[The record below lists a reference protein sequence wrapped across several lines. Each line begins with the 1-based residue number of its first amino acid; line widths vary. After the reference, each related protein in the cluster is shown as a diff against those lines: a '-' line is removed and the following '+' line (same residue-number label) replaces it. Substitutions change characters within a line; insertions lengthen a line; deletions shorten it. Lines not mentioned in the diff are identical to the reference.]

1 MAGVVPP
8 EEATGEVPVTEVT
21 VPLPVPAPIA
31 VLNVAASRVDTVLS
45 ALMRTKVIAL
55 GLVRVKKFDPTV
67 VAPRFVRAVAAVVAP
82 VPPLA
87 IATVPVTFA
96 AVPLTLPVIVL
107 GNVQEPLAVAVVPL
121 VEPITIVVVD
131 PERPFAPM
139 LIVLV
144 KPVVSAPD

>member
-8 EEATGEVPVTEVT
+8 EDTTGLVPVTLVT

-67 VAPRFVRAVAAVVAP
+67 VAPRFVRAVGAVVAP

-87 IATVPVTFA
+87 IATVPVTLL
-96 AVPLTLPVIVL
+96 AVPVVFWLPAMLTP
-107 GNVQEPLAVAVVPL
+107 GKSMFAEPLKLTPPMVRAV
-121 VEPITIVVVD
+121 
-131 PERPFAPM
+131 
-139 LIVLV
+139 
-144 KPVVSAPD
+144 

>member
-8 EEATGEVPVTEVT
+8 EDTTGLVPVTLVT

-87 IATVPVTFA
+87 TATVPVTLL
-96 AVPLTLPVIVL
+96 AVPVVFWLPAMLTP
-107 GNVQEPLAVAVVPL
+107 GKSMFAEPLKLTPPMVRAV
-121 VEPITIVVVD
+121 
-131 PERPFAPM
+131 
-139 LIVLV
+139 
-144 KPVVSAPD
+144 

>member
-8 EEATGEVPVTEVT
+8 EEATGEVPVTDVT

-87 IATVPVTFA
+87 IATVPVTLL
-96 AVPLTLPVIVL
+96 AVPVVFWLPAMLTP
-107 GNVQEPLAVAVVPL
+107 GKSMFAEPLKLTPPMVRAV
-121 VEPITIVVVD
+121 
-131 PERPFAPM
+131 
-139 LIVLV
+139 
-144 KPVVSAPD
+144 